1 MTGGTAPH
9 RTHDVSTPPT
19 MAQIQEVLANDTIY
33 PRDPGIA
40 WPNRSFDRRRMFQNI
55 QNQYVHGE
63 CLRPLLRTDIIVGVR
78 YYQQILHG
86 CTNYRC
92 ETPTCL
98 SRQRRISKGPFRPY
112 TVLSARA
119 LANHLASQDHPERG
133 LCPYEKS
140 TSTGPGASFGHD
152 KLKQKKG
159 MHGTN
164 PNTPRSPKKSC
175 SYQPSDYSDKKLQL
189 TMDQSIMHKAI
200 GQAKSQAENR
210 SNTEAGDEVEFEK
223 TSQGHEPVKKDPKS
237 LTQALFNTAAMKILQ
252 FSTYSVEYLRYLR
265 WANTNED
272 YQQKAPSLGING
284 QGNIN
289 NGKDSKD
296 DSQACRKESAQ
307 EQTLTD
313 VEPGQSRHSDH
324 LIHDNSASN
333 AATMKTMLHDACADS
348 YYQGECP
355 ETNLEAKQGGEK
367 DIVLPSAVSPNSSS
381 SDLSMKTFNLP
392 QNSKFGKPS
401 CSPSLSRLNAM
412 NIGALLIKMESYG
425 DLVQSDLHRQRM
437 GRTESPLLHTAR
449 MRHDQAMQYKS
460 FLAYSAQSITYV
472 LGNVQPLFQSFFLVE
487 PFHEPPELIEVCG
500 LRDMISLFRKLNRI
514 DRPPY
519 NIFPSL
525 WVSAGNLYLPS
536 VTHFNVSMNRYVS
549 SETQINSEAGIDE
562 ESQVHSRTLETCHI
576 VKIVL
581 SALMAAVPRCDASGW
596 RAIRLLRS
604 SGYVMPFAMSS
615 SSPEDSDST
624 RSIPTV
630 DVFEDEMALSLMRRL
645 LKALAGRH
653 YAVKSH
659 DEFTSQHICEIYQGC
674 SGIFASVLRY
684 LADDHPT
691 IALSACAATPT
702 LQNGRLVSDFAATE
716 GLETMLLVLIEWLR
730 TVIMS
735 EWDGQP
741 KVLKCS
747 AIGGALEFLSEI
759 CEHLPPFQIPYK
771 EKLNH
776 VQSTQSILILTLRH
790 STPISFQNG
799 SMLCTCRQSGPLQ
812 ILTGTLYTCYHIH
825 FSSLL
830 RS

>member
-1 MTGGTAPH
+1 MH
-9 RTHDVSTPPT
+9 
-19 MAQIQEVLANDTIY
+19 MAN
-33 PRDPGIA
+33 
-40 WPNRSFDRRRMFQNI
+40 
-55 QNQYVHGE
+55 
-63 CLRPLLRTDIIVGVR
+63 
-78 YYQQILHG
+78 
-86 CTNYRC
+86 
-92 ETPTCL
+92 
-98 SRQRRISKGPFRPY
+98 
-112 TVLSARA
+112 
-119 LANHLASQDHPERG
+119 
-133 LCPYEKS
+133 
-140 TSTGPGASFGHD
+140 
-152 KLKQKKG
+152 
-159 MHGTN
+159 
-164 PNTPRSPKKSC
+164 
-175 SYQPSDYSDKKLQL
+175 
-189 TMDQSIMHKAI
+189 
-200 GQAKSQAENR
+200 GQAESQAENR
-210 SNTEAGDEVEFEK
+210 SNTEAGDEVEFRK

-252 FSTYSVEYLRYLR
+252 FSTYSVEYIRYLR

-289 NGKDSKD
+289 NGKNSKD
-296 DSQACRKESAQ
+296 DSQACRKDSAQ

-313 VEPGQSRHSDH
+313 VEPGPSRHSAH

-333 AATMKTMLHDACADS
+333 AATMKTILHGACADS
-348 YYQGECP
+348 CYQGECP

-367 DIVLPSAVSPNSSS
+367 DIVLPSAVSPNSPS
-381 SDLSMKTFNLP
+381 SDLSMKFFNP
-392 QNSKFGKPS
+392 SWIGKVGKPS

-412 NIGALLIKMESYG
+412 NIGALLIKMESYR

-472 LGNVQPLFQSFFLVE
+472 LGNVQPLFQSFFYVK
-487 PFHEPPELIEVCG
+487 PFHKTPELIEICG
-500 LRDMISLFRKLNRI
+500 LSDMISLFRKLNRI

-536 VTHFNVSMNRYVS
+536 VAHFNVSTNRHVS
-549 SETQINSEAGIDE
+549 SETQFSSEGSSSGADE

-576 VKIVL
+576 VKIIL
-581 SALMAAVPRCDASGW
+581 AALMAAVPRCDASEW

-615 SSPEDSDST
+615 SSPKDSDPT

-630 DVFEDEMALSLMRRL
+630 DVFEDEMALSLVTRL
-645 LKALAGRH
+645 LRALAGRH

-659 DEFTSQHICEIYQGC
+659 DEYTLQQGICEIYQGC

-691 IALSACAATPT
+691 IATSDCAATLT

-759 CEHLPPFQIPYK
+759 CEHLPPFKPSYK

-776 VQSTQSILILTLRH
+776 V
-790 STPISFQNG
+790 
-799 SMLCTCRQSGPLQ
+799 
-812 ILTGTLYTCYHIH
+812 
-825 FSSLL
+825 
-830 RS
+830 